1 MVGLVCVGSR
11 WKWRWRLSCLQ
22 ICDGTIQLLTVRI
35 VPFPSSSMFS
45 ATTTCSCNITR
56 DGCVRPPLP
65 TPSVYVIM
73 ASSVQPNDSGT
84 VEQSASEIT
93 QSSAKYTAA
102 LYDQAR
108 MTSASVMDAAI
119 GTGATAGSTAVC
131 GVTSL
136 GEIVVWALSNSVTT
150 KHYRCIK
157 RSHSHTP
164 LVWFAAGTHRQQHDC
179 SS

>member
-1 MVGLVCVGSR
+1 MCRKQVEVEACTLDRGSTAHSQNCPIFKLVHVSPPHTAVSSR
-11 WKWRWRLSCLQ
+11 RR
-22 ICDGTIQLLTVRI
+22 
-35 VPFPSSSMFS
+35 
-45 ATTTCSCNITR
+45 
-56 DGCVRPPLP
+56 CVRPPLP

-73 ASSVQPNDSGT
+73 ASSVQSNDSGT

-119 GTGATAGSTAVC
+119 GAGATAGSTAVC

-150 KHYRCIK
+150 KRYRCIK
-157 RSHSHTP
+157 RSHSHIP